1 MKDIIEFI
9 ALIGFASVFV
19 MMSLGYSQRRSS
31 GDYSRIIEGYQ
42 KDLIQYENKKDAKR
56 YDTDITDEKGALKVL
71 ENIENDLIKDIDYL
85 NKGKE
90 NISKI
95 EENADS
101 GNKTKLNALKQ
112 EYEKK
117 IVEAKLDL
125 NAYRELIKRY
135 QESHSRKLI

>member
-1 MKDIIEFI
+1 MEITLFI
-9 ALIGFASVFV
+9 GMIGFASVFV
-19 MMSLGYSQRRSS
+19 MMSLGYSQTKSGENHSS
-31 GDYSRIIEGYQ
+31 IIEGYQ
-42 KDLIQYENKKDAKR
+42 KYLIQYENKKGTRK

-71 ENIENDLIKDIDYL
+71 GNIEKDLIKDIDYL
-85 NKGKE
+85 NERKE

-101 GNKTKLNALKQ
+101 GNKAELNALKQ

-135 QESHSRKLI
+135 QESYNKKIT

>member
-1 MKDIIEFI
+1 
-9 ALIGFASVFV
+9 
-19 MMSLGYSQRRSS
+19 MSLGYSQRRSS

-101 GNKTKLNALKQ
+101 GNKAKLNALKQ

>member
-1 MKDIIEFI
+1 MIEFMV
-9 ALIGFASVFV
+9 LIGFAAVFV
-19 MMSLGYSQRRSS
+19 MMSLGYSQTKSGENHSS
-31 GDYSRIIEGYQ
+31 IIEGYQ
-42 KDLIQYENKKDAKR
+42 KYLIQYENKKGTRK

-101 GNKTKLNALKQ
+101 GNKAKLNELKK
-112 EYEKK
+112 EYENK
-117 IVEAKLDL
+117 IIEANLDL